1 MSDVSNLFDIDSR
14 RCFAEAI
21 DGAGLSQAAFAAAR
35 EALASRLD
43 ALSREKAD
51 SSLPLLS
58 VPEQRDDLPAVREV
72 AAALSESCD
81 DILILGTGGSSLGGQ
96 AIQAL
101 TTAGGLVEPEDRPR
115 LIFVDNLDA
124 HGFEL
129 LLSACDPAR
138 LGVVMI
144 SKSGGTVETLCQS
157 LRVLAHLREHLDES
171 RLAAQIAVI
180 TEPKDSAL
188 KRLADRYRL
197 PCLPHDTG
205 VGGRF
210 AVLTNVGMLPA
221 CLLGLD
227 PERLRSGAAA
237 VLEAQL
243 TSVDAGPS
251 EGAAIAAGLLDERG
265 IAQNVLMPY
274 GDRLKIFGPWYRQ
287 LWAESLGK
295 DGKGLTPIS
304 ALGPVDQHSQL
315 QLFLAGP
322 KDKSFTLLW
331 LDTQGEGA
339 PVEADLA
346 EELGVAELPNRRMG
360 ELLLAE
366 AKATADSLALNGC
379 PLRTITLSRLDE
391 EVLGGLFMH
400 FMLETI
406 LTAHLLGVNP
416 FDQPAVEQGK
426 QLARDYLARMA
437 EGGAA

>member
-1 MSDVSNLFDIDSR
+1 MSDTSKLFTIDSR
-14 RCFAEAI
+14 RCLADAVGE
-21 DGAGLSQAAFAAAR
+21 AGLTAAR
-35 EALASRLD
+35 HESLHNDLQPRLEALA
-43 ALSREKAD
+43 REKSEGA
-51 SSLPLLS
+51 LPLLA

-81 DILILGTGGSSLGGQ
+81 DILVLGTGGSSLGGQ

-101 TTAGGLVEPEDRPR
+101 TTAGGLVETQEGPR

-129 LLSACDPAR
+129 LLEACDPAR
-138 LGVVMI
+138 LGVIMI
-144 SKSGGTVETLCQS
+144 SKSGGTIETLCQS
-157 LRVLAHLREHLDES
+157 LRALAYLQEHLDES
-171 RLAAQIAVI
+171 RLAAQMAVI

-188 KRLADRYRL
+188 RGLAERYRL

-227 PERLRSGAAA
+227 PERLRGGSAA
-237 VLEAQL
+237 VLEDQL
-243 TSVDAGPS
+243 SNSAAGPAD
-251 EGAAIAAGLLDERG
+251 GAALAAGLLEERG
-265 IAQNVLMPY
+265 ISQSVLMPY
-274 GDRLKIFGPWYRQ
+274 GDRLRIFGDWYRQ

-295 DGKGLTPIS
+295 DGKGLTPLA

-322 KDKSFTLLW
+322 KDKCFTLLW
-331 LDTQGEGA
+331 LDTSAEGA
-339 PVEADLA
+339 PIEVDLA
-346 EELGVAELPNRRMG
+346 EELGIGTLPGRRMG

-406 LTAHLLGVNP
+406 LTAHLLGVDP

-437 EGGAA
+437 QEG